1 MKAIRHTGIVVHD
14 LEKAI
19 HFYRDILG
27 LKVQREMM
35 ETGEYIDN
43 LFSLEG
49 VRVKTVKMSASDGN
63 LVELLY
69 CESHSRNFINRGIC
83 DLGYS
88 HIAFTV
94 ESLDFEYDR
103 LKEEGVKFNCAPQVS
118 PNSKVKVAFCYD
130 CEGNLIE
137 LVEELT

>member
-1 MKAIRHTGIVVHD
+1 MKAMRHTGIVVND

-27 LKVQREMM
+27 LKVQREMT

-43 LFSLEG
+43 LFALEG
-49 VRVKTVKMSASDGN
+49 VRVKTVKMAANDGN
-63 LVELLY
+63 LLELLY

-83 DLGYS
+83 DTGYS

-103 LKEEGVKFNCAPQVS
+103 LKKDGVKFNSAPQVS
-118 PNSKVKVAFCYD
+118 PDSKAKVAFCYD